1 MLLGRLGLET
11 ARLPHADRHGLI
23 SLDRGHLTVED
34 GCLTFACAGGGSTPA
49 GRYGVPHQSVSLIL
63 LGPGSM
69 VSHDAL
75 RLLAR
80 HSVGLAA
87 VGDDGVRFYTAAPLL
102 PDFSHLARAQAGF
115 WADQRKGRLM
125 VARRM
130 YALRLGEVLP
140 HRDIAVLRGIEGSR
154 MKETYRIAA
163 QRAGIRWN
171 GRRYDRQNPNTTDQP
186 NQALN
191 HAASAVEGAAAI
203 AVAATATIPQ
213 LGFIHEDSGQSF
225 VRSNTRYGNHPLRF
239 QGSSNRRAEAGGA
252 HRTVDPTADRR
263 THAPRRGHSPSHRSH
278 QNHFICAVIRR
289 GSCTGGL
296 EASRSI
302 QKRLTTKKQ
311 RGAIDANDCD
321 RDARRSDANAR
332 LPFVGCPRASAGA
345 LHGRTYDQRCSGAR
359 VVGGLRLARSYRG
372 RFDSN
377 GVARRHRAGWPRS
390 RHPRNTA
397 TEASQS

>member
-1 MLLGRLGLET
+1 MLIGRLGLET

-63 LGPGSM
+63 LGPGST

-80 HSVGLAA
+80 HGVVLAA
-87 VGDDGVRFYTAAPLL
+87 VGEDGVRCYTAPPLL
-102 PDFSHLARAQAGF
+102 PDFSHLARAQATF
-115 WADQRKGRLM
+115 WADERKGRLM

-140 HRDIAVLRGIEGSR
+140 HRDIAVLRGIEGAR

-163 QRAGIRWN
+163 ERAGIRWN
-171 GRRYDRQNPNTTDQP
+171 GRRYDRQNPNATDQP

-225 VRSNTRYGNHPLRF
+225 VLDVADLVRDTATIPCAF
-239 QGSSNRRAEAGGA
+239 KAAAIAE
-252 HRTVDPTADRR
+252 RKPT
-263 THAPRRGHSPSHRSH
+263 
-278 QNHFICAVIRR
+278 
-289 GSCTGGL
+289 
-296 EASRSI
+296 ESI
-302 QKRLTTKKQ
+302 ERLTRRLTGERLRRDGVIPFLIERIKTIVSAPSLEEAAAPAAWKHPE
-311 RGAIDANDCD
+311 RID
-321 RDARRSDANAR
+321 S
-332 LPFVGCPRASAGA
+332 PETEG
-345 LHGRTYDQRCSGAR
+345 
-359 VVGGLRLARSYRG
+359 
-372 RFDSN
+372 N
-377 GVARRHRAGWPRS
+377 G
-390 RHPRNTA
+390 
-397 TEASQS
+397 

>member
-1 MLLGRLGLET
+1 MLVGRLGLET

-49 GRYGVPHQSVSLIL
+49 GRYGLPHQSVSLIL

-80 HSVGLAA
+80 HGVGLAA
-87 VGDDGVRFYTAAPLL
+87 VGDDGVRFYTAPPLL
-102 PDFSHLARAQAGF
+102 PDFSHLARAQATF
-115 WADQRKGRLM
+115 WADERKGRLM

-140 HRDIAVLRGIEGSR
+140 HRDIAVLRGIEGAR

-163 QRAGIRWN
+163 ERAGVRWS
-171 GRRYDRQNPNTTDQP
+171 GRRYDRQNPNAADRP

-191 HAASAVEGAAAI
+191 HAASAVEGAAAV

-225 VRSNTRYGNHPLRF
+225 VLDVADLVRD
-239 QGSSNRRAEAGGA
+239 
-252 HRTVDPTADRR
+252 TVTVPCAFKAAAITEKKPTE
-263 THAPRRGHSPSHRSH
+263 P
-278 QNHFICAVIRR
+278 I
-289 GSCTGGL
+289 
-296 EASRSI
+296 E
-302 QKRLTTKKQ
+302 RLTRRLTGERLRRDGVIPLLIDHIKTIVSAPSSEEAAAPAARKQ
-311 RGAIDANDCD
+311 PERIDSQETEGND
-321 RDARRSDANAR
+321 
-332 LPFVGCPRASAGA
+332 
-345 LHGRTYDQRCSGAR
+345 
-359 VVGGLRLARSYRG
+359 
-372 RFDSN
+372 
-377 GVARRHRAGWPRS
+377 
-390 RHPRNTA
+390 
-397 TEASQS
+397 